1 MGQCKSNHTC
11 LFMFHPRWTVIKEK
25 PEPKKLQVVGVSWSD
40 AFFIAQNYEGF
51 HEHGF
56 HQHGL
61 HDIKIIIYIYN
72 IYIHICIIYTV
83 HGNTVTCLVSSIKI
97 SLRTI
102 KPPGTGTSRTSRAS
116 RASQRS
122 ASQRSVASASA
133 MGKAGGVREGRR
145 GVAGWQRGAQ
155 KS

>member
-1 MGQCKSNHTC
+1 M
-11 LFMFHPRWTVIKEK
+11 
-25 PEPKKLQVVGVSWSD
+25 
-40 AFFIAQNYEGF
+40 FFIAQNYERF

-72 IYIHICIIYTV
+72 ICIIYTV

-122 ASQRSVASASA
+122 ASQRSIASASA
-133 MGKAGGVREGRR
+133 MGKAGGVREGRDKE
-145 GVAGWQRGAQ
+145 GAQ